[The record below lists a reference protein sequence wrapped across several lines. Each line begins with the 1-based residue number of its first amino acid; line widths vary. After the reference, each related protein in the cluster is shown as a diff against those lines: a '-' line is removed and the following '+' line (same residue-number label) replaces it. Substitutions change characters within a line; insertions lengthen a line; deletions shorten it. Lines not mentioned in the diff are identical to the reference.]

1 MSDGNVQAA
10 KVRMGRAVDS
20 LCRPRLAVYHTCTRE
35 APSLYDCL
43 KSDVAGTQGDSRTP
57 AKSLPPIW
65 IDAVML
71 LNDIDTETRQWTR
84 KRDVAD
90 SRTTPQRLLS
100 LPDLPW
106 RPQDTDKVVDMT
118 STIDQWT
125 ENIRHLLDPQ
135 SVKTLSAPCPTCGKQ
150 WFHRRD
156 SAGDLVRQPALQVVA
171 SVGASC
177 LVCGATW
184 SPDRYLFLCRLLG
197 FDLPVGVLE

>member
-10 KVRMGRAVDS
+10 KTRMGRAVDA
-20 LCRPRLAVYHTCTRE
+20 LCKPRLAVYHTGTYE

-43 KSDVAGTQGDSRTP
+43 RSDLAGTQGDTRTP
-57 AKSLPPIW
+57 AKSLPPVW

-71 LNDIDTETRQWTR
+71 LDTIDVEARHWTR
-84 KRDVAD
+84 RRNVRD

-106 RPQDTDKVVDMT
+106 RPQDTDKVVHIT
-118 STIDQWT
+118 NNIDNWT
-125 ENIRHLLDPQ
+125 ETIKHLLDPQ
-135 SVKTLSAPCPTCGKQ
+135 SVKTLSAPCPTCNKQ
-150 WFHRRD
+150 WVHRRD

-177 LVCGATW
+177 LVCGAHW
-184 SPDRYLFLCRLLG
+184 APDRYMFLCRLLG
-197 FDLPVGVLE
+197 FELPAGVLE